1 MNFRFAFE
9 CVHHVFAATT
19 EEVLEIE
26 MHCLKNSLMQTLF
39 RIDLDV

>member
-19 EEVLEIE
+19 EEVLPPE
-26 MHCLKNSLMQTLF
+26 MPCLMNSLIRIYF
-39 RIDLDV
+39 RIELDV